1 MYLFCVY
8 SGELLMVLDTGAT
21 AWVLISAALVL
32 MMVPAVGLFYGGM
45 VRKKNV
51 ISTMMLSFVALAL
64 GIVQWI
70 IIGYSLAFGGDVGGV
85 IGWSLDYIGL
95 SGIPLDGVTN
105 GIPDILFVCFQMMFA
120 CLALAILTSGIAGR
134 VKMSSYILFGLLWLT
149 LVYAPLAH
157 WAWGG
162 GWAAQLGALDFAGG
176 TVVHISSGFAALALA
191 LVIGKRIGYGKQTFA
206 PHNIPMTLI
215 GGMFLVVGWFGFNA
229 GSALAANELA
239 ASAFLVT
246 AAAAATGALT
256 WMALSWINGKPNSL
270 GFISGAIAGLVGI
283 TPAAGYVNVIGAL
296 LIGVITSMVCY
307 TALRW
312 RIKKGIDESL
322 DAWAIHGMG
331 GFAGAILT
339 GVFAV
344 SAICGVGGLIEGN
357 LQQFGIQVLD
367 AVIAVVYSFGV
378 TFILGWVINKTMGLR
393 VSEDEEY
400 IGMDLVQH
408 GEQQA

>member
-191 LVIGKRIGYGKQTFA
+191 LVIGKRIGFGKQTFA
-206 PHNIPMTLI
+206 PT
-215 GGMFLVVGWFGFNA
+215 
-229 GSALAANELA
+229 
-239 ASAFLVT
+239 
-246 AAAAATGALT
+246 
-256 WMALSWINGKPNSL
+256 
-270 GFISGAIAGLVGI
+270 
-283 TPAAGYVNVIGAL
+283 
-296 LIGVITSMVCY
+296 TS
-307 TALRW
+307 R
-312 RIKKGIDESL
+312 
-322 DAWAIHGMG
+322 
-331 GFAGAILT
+331 
-339 GVFAV
+339 
-344 SAICGVGGLIEGN
+344 
-357 LQQFGIQVLD
+357 
-367 AVIAVVYSFGV
+367 
-378 TFILGWVINKTMGLR
+378 
-393 VSEDEEY
+393 
-400 IGMDLVQH
+400 
-408 GEQQA
+408 

>member
-1 MYLFCVY
+1 MD
-8 SGELLMVLDTGAT
+8 LDTGAT

-70 IIGYSLAFGGDVGGV
+70 IIGYSLAFGADVAGV

-95 SGIPLDGVTN
+95 SGVPIDGVTG
-105 GIPDILFVCFQMMFA
+105 GIPDILFICFQMMFA
-120 CLALAILTSGIAGR
+120 CLALAILTSGIVGR
-134 VKMSSYILFGLLWLT
+134 VKMSSYIVVGLLWLT

-162 GWAAQLGALDFAGG
+162 GWAYILGALDFAGG

-191 LVIGKRIGYGKQTFA
+191 IVIGKKVGYGKQMFR
-206 PHNIPMTLI
+206 PHNIPMTMI
-215 GGMFLVVGWFGFNA
+215 GGMFLVVVWFGFNA
-229 GSALAANELA
+229 GSALAANQLA

-246 AAAAATGALT
+246 AASAATGALT
-256 WMALSWINGKPNSL
+256 WMALSWKSGKPNSL
-270 GFISGAIAGLVGI
+270 GFILGAIAGLVGI
-283 TPAAGYVNVIGAL
+283 TPAAGYVNVGGGL
-296 LIGVITSMVCY
+296 LIGIITAVVCY
-307 TALRW
+307 AALSW
-312 RIKKGIDESL
+312 RIKAGLDESL

-344 SAICGVGGLIEGN
+344 SAITGVGGLLEGN
-357 LQQFGIQVLD
+357 VMQFGIQILD
-367 AVIAVVYSFGV
+367 AVIAVVYAFGM
-378 TFILGWVINKTMGLR
+378 TFIIGWIINKTMGLR
-393 VSEDEEY
+393 VTEDEEY
-400 IGMDLVQH
+400 IGMDLAQH
-408 GEQQA
+408 GEQA